1 MVSRESGSPTPH
13 ECDRTRFAWRAR
25 RSSLRIRMSL
35 HDNER
40 RMSEDMAA
48 AAAEM
53 LEAAGGRDVRPF
65 VTPRWASH
73 EVGCARMGTD
83 PAASVLTPF
92 QQAHDV
98 PNLLVMDASG
108 FPSSGWSNPTLT
120 IMALAVRSC
129 DHLLERMRVGDA

>member
-1 MVSRESGSPTPH
+1 MDPAVV
-13 ECDRTRFAWRAR
+13 DAWGIPA
-25 RSSLRIRMSL
+25 LRIRMSL
-35 HDNER
+35 QDNER
-40 RMSEDMAA
+40 TMVDDMAA

-53 LEAAGGRDVRPF
+53 LEAAGGREVKPF
-65 VTPRWASH
+65 ASPRWAAH

-83 PAASVLTPF
+83 PATSVLTPF

-98 PNLLVMDASG
+98 QNLFVMDASG

-129 DHLLERMRVGDA
+129 DHLLDRMRRGDI